1 MALHECNTLV
11 APTIT
16 YFAHFPGW
24 VAVQHM
30 LNGRG
35 DHDMFDKC
43 RPDSKDK
50 QTQQVVAWAAQYNT
64 WLLMRLA
71 PKGVVFSCL
80 VFSFSTTAGKPW
92 L

>member
-1 MALHECNTLV
+1 MAVHECNTLV

-30 LNGRG
+30 PNGRG
-35 DHDMFDKC
+35 NHDIFDKC

-50 QTQQVVAWAAQYNT
+50 QTQQVVAWAAQHNT
-64 WLLMRLA
+64 WLLMKLTAERCGL
-71 PKGVVFSCL
+71 FMSCTFL
-80 VFSFSTTAGKPW
+80 FYDGW
-92 L
+92 